1 MSGAR
6 LFVRAGGCCMA
17 GKALVWALAAG
28 MLLGLPAPGLA
39 ASADSTERERI
50 AAERRAAESRFVGAQ
65 ADCQTRFMM
74 TECLDTAR
82 AERRQAL
89 DGLQRRQLVLDDARR
104 RERAAERLTL
114 QRTRAAEQ
122 AEAASASASASASA
136 LLQQQAR
143 RPAASASRP
152 APVDART
159 DTSAEVAA
167 AASAARQA
175 EAAAAPRRRA
185 AYDQRQQAARD
196 HQQAL
201 AARNA
206 RQDAIKPP
214 AAGLPVPGA
223 SSAGR

>member
-28 MLLGLPAPGLA
+28 VLLGLPAPGLA

-122 AEAASASASASASA
+122 AEAASASASASA

-152 APVDART
+152 APVAART

>member
-28 MLLGLPAPGLA
+28 VLLGLPAPGLA

-143 RPAASASRP
+143 RPASSASRP
-152 APVDART
+152 APVAART

-167 AASAARQA
+167 AARQA

>member
-122 AEAASASASASASA
+122 AASASASASASA

-152 APVDART
+152 APVAART

>member
-122 AEAASASASASASA
+122 AEAASASASA

-152 APVDART
+152 APVAART